1 MNRRKIILITVPAI
15 LLLLASFL
23 GYKIWSTAE
32 AKEKIVA
39 ATQYLPSIQL
49 RKIDGSIFNTDSF
62 KTNEQLLVLNYFN
75 PECDHCQSMVKEMFR
90 EQSLLKNVNWL
101 MITAYSKEGTKRF
114 ADSMNLSQLSTVK
127 VLNDTASQFIK
138 AFGTVSV
145 PSFYVYKNGKLLR
158 KHNGECS
165 VAYLLK
171 P

>member
-1 MNRRKIILITVPAI
+1 MNRRKIILITVPVI

-23 GYKIWSTAE
+23 GYKIWRTSE

-49 RKIDGSIFNTDSF
+49 RKMDGSIFNTDSF

-75 PECDHCQSMVKEMFR
+75 PECDHCQRMVQEMFR
-90 EQSLLKNVNWL
+90 EQELLQNVNWL
-101 MITAYSKEGTKRF
+101 LITAYSKEGTKRF
-114 ADSMNLSQLSTVK
+114 ADSMNLSQLSGVI
-127 VLNDTASQFIK
+127 VLNDTAAQFSK